1 MPGSRRSFRVLESNT
16 LVKSFR
22 ASLVVQWLRLHLLK
36 HGVWT
41 GSSHGWGDKIPH
53 DLEAKKSQNTKQKQ
67 CFKKFNKALKMIH
80 VKKKSLKINAL
91 FGWVLSPGSGSRAF
105 RVASLQSQ

>member
-22 ASLVVQWLRLHLLK
+22 TSLVAQWLRLHLLK
-36 HGVWT
+36 HGVRT

-53 DLEAKKSQNTKQKQ
+53 DLEAKKSQDTKQKQ

-80 VKKKSLKINAL
+80 VKKKSLKINAS